1 MLGTDCQF
9 VHMFIYC
16 YYLSGTLMLLANFI
30 YTEQNQI
37 KHDVRCNFVKIY
49 LISFYSVIMMW
60 FEEALL
66 VTLFNFFL

>member
-16 YYLSGTLMLLANFI
+16 YYLNRTLMLLANFI
-30 YTEQNQI
+30 YTEQNRI

-49 LISFYSVIMMW
+49 LISFYSVIMM
-60 FEEALL
+60 
-66 VTLFNFFL
+66 